1 MSSAEIEV
9 EGFPAEVTCKR
20 AFRRVMFKISWHRK
34 GAYMKRSLLSLE
46 QKFPNFLIFFMMPL
60 GQTNI

>member
-34 GAYMKRSLLSLE
+34 GAYMKRSFLSLE
-46 QKFPNFLIFFMMPL
+46 QKFPNFLIFS
-60 GQTNI
+60 